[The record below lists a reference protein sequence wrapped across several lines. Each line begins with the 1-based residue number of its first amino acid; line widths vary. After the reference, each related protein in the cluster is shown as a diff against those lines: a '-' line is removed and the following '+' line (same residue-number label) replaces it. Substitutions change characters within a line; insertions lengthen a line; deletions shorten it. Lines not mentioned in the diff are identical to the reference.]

1 MSKKESKID
10 AQRVAIGIASG
21 VGILACFL
29 PWASLPIV
37 GSISGAKG
45 DGWIY
50 AGILLVPILIA
61 FLGDKTK
68 ALDKKSRVAS
78 GLIGAF
84 VAVMGFY
91 MISNFNEKIESASK
105 AMGNNNNPFS
115 QLATSSAHIDFGLY
129 LLVIASVALMICAFI
144 SGLFNN
150 KTKENK
156 AKEEVKESKEK

>member
-29 PWASLPIV
+29 PWASLPSV

-50 AGILLVPILIA
+50 AGMLLVPILIA

-68 ALDKKSRVAS
+68 ALDKKSKVAS

-105 AMGNNNNPFS
+105 AMGNNPFS

-144 SGLFNN
+144 SGFFNN

-156 AKEEVKESKEK
+156 AKEEVEESKEK

>member
-29 PWASLPIV
+29 TWASLPIV

-50 AGILLVPILIA
+50 AGMLLVPILIA

-91 MISNFNEKIESASK
+91 MISNFNEKIFK
-105 AMGNNNNPFS
+105 LKS
-115 QLATSSAHIDFGLY
+115 Q
-129 LLVIASVALMICAFI
+129 I
-144 SGLFNN
+144 SMKPYSIIL
-150 KTKENK
+150 K
-156 AKEEVKESKEK
+156 

>member
-1 MSKKESKID
+1 MSKKELKID

-37 GSISGAKG
+37 GSISGVKG

-50 AGILLVPILIA
+50 AGMLLVPILIA

-68 ALDKKSRVAS
+68 ALDKKSKVAS

-91 MISNFNEKIESASK
+91 MISNFNEKIESTSK
-105 AMGNNNNPFS
+105 AIGDNPFS

-150 KTKENK
+150 KIKENK
-156 AKEEVKESKEK
+156 VKEKVEESKEKQ